1 MGRDACPRP
10 RKHPESVATLA
21 HKCAHRVWKY
31 SRQVYARFV
40 KMPSGGH
47 GATPDASL
55 KRARGRHPHPHLLLE
70 MAECRFRTSGGLSE
84 TLETQLL
91 IWMRESDGK
100 CQWRGRSE
108 GGKLARRETCEKE
121 ENGEDEEGR
130 GDKRWET
137 DGNERKLFLKFQHE
151 RKDL

>member
-1 MGRDACPRP
+1 MWMFYVVFLAIVVVIGGQSHGDGR
-10 RKHPESVATLA
+10 HPL
-21 HKCAHRVWKY
+21 
-31 SRQVYARFV
+31 
-40 KMPSGGH
+40 P
-47 GATPDASL
+47 PDASL
-55 KRARGRHPHPHLLLE
+55 KRARGRHPHPHPLLE

-84 TLETQLL
+84 KVETQLL